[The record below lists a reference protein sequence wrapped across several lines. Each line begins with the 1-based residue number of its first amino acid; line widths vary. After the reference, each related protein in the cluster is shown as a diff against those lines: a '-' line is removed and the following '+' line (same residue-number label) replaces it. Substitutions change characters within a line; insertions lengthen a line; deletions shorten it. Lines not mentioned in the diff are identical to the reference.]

1 MATRESW
8 PARALY
14 LKPCP
19 QVRNLADQIVVLDSD
34 PICSLVS
41 ACVRSCLPVRSSRL
55 PNDLPGHPKSGRPG
69 VKKHADRLDSCLLA
83 NHKICQ
89 TLCTPRPGDQSL
101 CLLTRNSGQTIPLPY
116 RLAQTIPFGPINWPT
131 IGFAPGQPGELST
144 RTLSTRRLRLGR
156 SWPETPGRPAPLPE
170 TLAGSTLCAGWP

>member
-1 MATRESW
+1 LRR
-8 PARALY
+8 RAFRNR
-14 LKPCP
+14 
-19 QVRNLADQIVVLDSD
+19 VRTLERLADQTS
-34 PICSLVS
+34 
-41 ACVRSCLPVRSSRL
+41 RSCLPVRSSRL

-131 IGFAPGQPGELST
+131 IGFAPWPT
-144 RTLSTRRLRLGR
+144 GR
-156 SWPETPGRPAPLPE
+156 VVDQNLIDPTSSVGPKLAGNPWPTSAFARNPGRLD
-170 TLAGSTLCAGWP
+170 TLCWLARNALEYRTCFWPTQPFVS